1 MDDCCNHKSAELD
14 RLARGERRRVLVVVL
29 AINLVMFVL
38 ELGAGLVA
46 RSTALMA
53 DSVDMLGD
61 ALVYGV
67 SLYAL
72 SRGPR
77 WKAGAG
83 LAKGIVILL
92 LGAAISV
99 EVATKIAAG
108 VTPTSSLMAAF
119 GGLALIANLTCLVL
133 LWRHRNADLNMS
145 STFECSRNDV
155 IANVG
160 VLAAAGGVWLTGA
173 AWPDVAIG
181 AIVALLFLRSAVG
194 VIRRS
199 WRELR

>member
-1 MDDCCNHKSAELD
+1 MEDCCNHKSAELD
-14 RLARGERRRVLVVVL
+14 RLAQGERRRVLVVVL

-38 ELGAGLVA
+38 EFGAGLVA

-92 LGAAISV
+92 FGAAISV
-99 EVATKIAAG
+99 EVVTK
-108 VTPTSSLMAAF
+108 
-119 GGLALIANLTCLVL
+119 
-133 LWRHRNADLNMS
+133 
-145 STFECSRNDV
+145 
-155 IANVG
+155 
-160 VLAAAGGVWLTGA
+160 
-173 AWPDVAIG
+173 
-181 AIVALLFLRSAVG
+181 
-194 VIRRS
+194 
-199 WRELR
+199 